1 MRLPAAL
8 LAFAFAT
15 HAIAADGDTA
25 IAVSGTSAVPATKP
39 AAVDKIWSAV
49 VLATNPPS
57 PKDAPLELR
66 EFTTRL
72 KRVFG
77 YSQFELIG
85 AAAEKIDEQNESWLV
100 PSQSFWLSVKA
111 RRAVST
117 EARGGY
123 LLNLQLFHDKRPTS
137 KPKPTS
143 PPAAPSSSAA
153 PSTATASSSSSSRCS
168 GKTARPPRSD
178 LQISATRFHS
188 GQTGQFT

>member
-8 LAFAFAT
+8 LVFALAA
-15 HAIAADGDTA
+15 HAIAADGETA
-25 IAVSGTSAVPATKP
+25 IAVSGTSAVLAPKP

-49 VLATNPPS
+49 VLATNPPT
-57 PKDAPLELR
+57 PKDAPPELR

-85 AAAEKIDEQNESWLV
+85 AASEKIDEQNESWLV

-111 RRAVST
+111 RRADST

-123 LLNLQLFHDKRPTS
+123 LLNLQLFHDKRPLLETEA
-137 KPKPTS
+137 KLAPGS
-143 PPAAPSSSAA
+143 PLFIRGPEY
-153 PSTATASSSSSSRCS
+153 
-168 GKTARPPRSD
+168 GHGQLIIV
-178 LQISATRFHS
+178 LQVQR
-188 GQTGQFT
+188 